1 MTEEIM
7 DTLVFNSGNS
17 QAVRIPKEFR
27 LKTKVVSILR
37 KGRDL
42 IIREKPPLSW
52 DEIYAMPCDKDFD
65 LKRDNG
71 VPQNRDLF

>member
-1 MTEEIM
+1 M

-27 LKTKVVSILR
+27 LKDKFVSILR

-52 DEIYAMPCDKDFD
+52 DEIYAMPCDKDFE
-65 LKRDNG
+65 LKRDNDI
-71 VPQNRDLF
+71 PQSRDLF